1 MPTIFVDQAATFT
14 APPIAISTGPKL
26 KFGTDVQDVNSDGEA
41 RWVVQAAVSY
51 TPQYGRQE
59 AEVISVTIV
68 GADPGIAPGTV
79 IEFQGLTAG
88 VSAPEKRDNGRVS
101 GGRLFWSAAAVRPLH
116 GSRHAPSH
124 TETPAA

>member
-1 MPTIFVDQAATFT
+1 MPTIYVDQGATFT

-59 AEVISVTIV
+59 AEVISVTLV
-68 GADPGIAPGTV
+68 GADPSSITPGTV

-88 VSAPEKRDNGRVS
+88 VSAPEKRDSGRVV
-101 GGRLFWSAAAVRPLH
+101 GGKLFWSATGVRPLH
-116 GSRHAPSH
+116 GRVAPPR